1 VENLFS
7 RRISTRRWLVRYPR
21 ALPTAI
27 LLLVSA
33 VTLLACYSIERV
45 DRQRSRAALEE
56 RAGAVASALEHR
68 ANANA
73 SYLRAGA
80 ALFTTLGEVPA
91 ARFRAFVNELWLD
104 ADYGAEGIGW
114 AQRVDRGQVDEFNRL
129 MAQEYGPDVRL
140 HPAIAGDKPYAVPV
154 TFFEPGSK
162 ATRAVLGLDV
172 FADPIRG
179 AGMAEAERTAR
190 PTLTG
195 KVPLIQTDAPNPNG
209 FLMYMPVFGEQAGK
223 QRLEGYVYSVFKAQ
237 DFLTSALQEEAAGNL
252 DIRLYD
258 REAESSRLMA
268 QIETGQQGPSVQEK
282 VVIGDHLWVL
292 LVKGP
297 EPSLLSGLSLM
308 TLLFGLAVA
317 GLLAALV
324 LLLTQQATEDGS
336 RLAWFEEQN
345 AIRDSLTRELN
356 HRVKNTLANV
366 LSIVALTRRRASSI
380 DEFADGLDGRIRALS
395 ATHDVLTQSDW
406 GRTPVRAVIEA
417 ELAPYARE
425 SGPLIAI
432 DGPEVELAPKDAL
445 SLGLAI
451 HELATNATKYGA
463 LSVTGGRLSVAWGDA
478 EDGRLRLEWVE
489 QGGPPV
495 PQERKRGFGTDL
507 IERVVAHELE
517 SPVDLRF
524 DPEGVRC
531 VLVIPV
537 RAPRVFALREQ
548 PVA

>member
-1 VENLFS
+1 
-7 RRISTRRWLVRYPR
+7 VRYPR
-21 ALPTAI
+21 ALPAAI

-33 VTLLACYSIERV
+33 VTLLACYSIERI
-45 DRQRSRAALEE
+45 DRQRATAGLEE

-73 SYLRAGA
+73 AYLRAGA
-80 ALFTTLGEVPA
+80 ALFTTLGEVGSG
-91 ARFRAFVNELWLD
+91 RFRAFVNELWLD

-114 AQRVDRGQVDEFNRL
+114 AQRVDRGQVADFNRL
-129 MAQEYGPDVRL
+129 MRQEYGPDVRL
-140 HPAIAGDKPYAVPV
+140 HPDIAPGRPYAVPV
-154 TFFEPGSK
+154 TFFEPSS
-162 ATRAVLGLDV
+162 RANRSVLGLDV
-172 FADPIRG
+172 FTDPIRG
-179 AGMAEAERTAR
+179 AGMVEAERTAR

-195 KVPLIQTDAPNPNG
+195 KVSLIQPDSPNPDG
-209 FLMYMPVFGEQAGK
+209 FLMYMPVFGQQPAK
-223 QRLEGYVYSVFKAQ
+223 PRLVGFVYSVFNAQ
-237 DFLTSALQEEAAGNL
+237 DFLASALQIEAAGNL

-258 REAESSRLMA
+258 REAEPSRLMA
-268 QIETGQQGPSVQEK
+268 SIETGRDGGPSVQEK

-292 LVKGP
+292 VVTGP
-297 EPSLLSGLSLM
+297 KASLLSGLSLM

-324 LLLTQQATEDGS
+324 LILTQQATEDGT

-417 ELAPYARE
+417 ELAPYGRDT
-425 SGPLIAI
+425 GPVIAI
-432 DGPEVELAPKDAL
+432 EGPEVELAPKDAL

-451 HELATNATKYGA
+451 HELATNAAKYGA
-463 LSVTGGRLSVAWGDA
+463 LGVSTGKLEIAWGEAEGGRL
-478 EDGRLRLEWVE
+478 RIEWTE
-489 QGGPPV
+489 RGGPPV
-495 PQERKRGFGTDL
+495 PRERKRGFGTDL

-531 VLVIPV
+531 VLVVPV
-537 RAPRVFALREQ
+537 RAPRVFELRE
-548 PVA
+548 PPGG